1 MTLIK
6 RIVLILLSAVVAIAI
21 ASSLLSS
28 LNKPQVTTRLQLYQT
43 DLLLQ
48 ATEWQGEEID
58 ADPAEVKGLRQA
70 LLGKNPIETT
80 LKQYSEVKA
89 EAENNLSQ
97 SQSQL
102 AKLLPDSVAEAAAA
116 RPSQLQAAIEQQT
129 RLVQQLDLRL
139 GLLKAKEGET
149 AEAIA
154 TWQNLADS
162 GGELGETADV
172 LAGLWQQPA
181 DASATAEPLLRQN
194 LDSWF
199 RFRALE
205 RLYRLQE
212 RETDLSQ
219 LLANEQVVAQKTLV
233 KLALIGTVPV
243 IGCVLGAALL
253 LFVVVQRFVSGKTAI
268 LAHNAELTWETPWT
282 AETIWQVLIVGFFF
296 TGQIFLPLL
305 LGGLGINALALGSRG
320 RALYAMS
327 YYLLMAAIGIGVLFL
342 SVRSY
347 RPLPQGW
354 FRFRWDG
361 NWWKWGLGGYL
372 VALPLMIGV
381 SVLNQQLWQ
390 GQGGSNPLLQTVLEE
405 SDQISLLI
413 FFLTAA
419 VAAPLFEEVLFR
431 GFLLPSLTRYM
442 PVWGAIA
449 LSSFIFA
456 AAHLSLSE
464 VIPLMTLGAI
474 LGFVYTRSRSLLAPM
489 LLHSLWNGATMIGLL
504 LLGSAT

>member
-6 RIVLILLSAVVAIAI
+6 RIGLILMTAVVAIAI
-21 ASSLLSS
+21 ASSLLNS
-28 LNKPQVTTRLQLYQT
+28 LSEPQVTTRLQLYQT

-48 ATEWQGEEID
+48 ATEWQGED
-58 ADPAEVKGLRQA
+58 MGVAPADVQRLQQA
-70 LLGKNPIETT
+70 LLGKEPVQATI
-80 LKQYSEVKA
+80 KQYSAVKA
-89 EAENNLSQ
+89 EAQNNLSQ
-97 SQSQL
+97 SES
-102 AKLLPDSVAEAAAA
+102 KISELLPSDFANASES
-116 RPSQLQAAIEQQT
+116 RPTRLQAAADQQA
-129 RLVQQLDLRL
+129 RLIQQLDLRL
-139 GLLKAKEGET
+139 GLLHAESGDTKA
-149 AEAIA
+149 AIA
-154 TWQNLADS
+154 TWQDLTTTS
-162 GGELGETADV
+162 GSLGKTADV
-172 LAGLWQQPA
+172 LAALWQQPPA
-181 DASATAEPLLRQN
+181 IKPTAEPLLQEN
-194 LDSWF
+194 LDGWF
-199 RFRALE
+199 RYRALS
-205 RLYRLQE
+205 RLYTLEERPADLNQLQ
-212 RETDLSQ
+212 SI
-219 LLANEQVVAQKTLV
+219 EQVVAQKTIV
-233 KLALIGTVPV
+233 KLALIGTVPI
-243 IGCVLGAALL
+243 IGCLLGTALL
-253 LFVVVQRFVSGKTAI
+253 LFVVIQRFISGKSAI
-268 LAHNAELTWETPWT
+268 LAHSSGLTWETPWT

-296 TGQIFLPLL
+296 TGQILLPLL

-327 YYLLMAAIGIGVLFL
+327 YYLLMAAVGIGVLYASL
-342 SVRSY
+342 RTY
-347 RPLPQGW
+347 RPLPDGW

-381 SVLNQQLWQ
+381 AVVNQRLWQ

-405 SDQISLLI
+405 SDKVSLLL
-413 FFLTAA
+413 FFLTAS

-464 VIPLMTLGAI
+464 VLPLMMLGAI

-504 LLGSAT
+504 LLGSAR

>member
-6 RIVLILLSAVVAIAI
+6 RIVLILLSVVVAIAI
-21 ASSLLSS
+21 ASSLLNS
-28 LNKPQVTTRLQLYQT
+28 LSEPQVTTRLQLYQT

-48 ATEWQGEEID
+48 ASEWQGEELGV
-58 ADPAEVKGLRQA
+58 DPAEVKTLRQA
-70 LLGKNPIETT
+70 LLGKDPIETT
-80 LKQYSEVKA
+80 INQYNEVKE
-89 EAENNLSQ
+89 EAEHNLSQ
-97 SQSQL
+97 SRSQL
-102 AKLLPDSVAEAAAA
+102 SELLPNEIANASET
-116 RPSQLQAAIEQQT
+116 RPTRLQAAIQQQT
-129 RLVQQLDLRL
+129 QLLQQLNLRL
-139 GLLKAKEGET
+139 GLLKAKADDPE
-149 AEAIA
+149 AAIA
-154 TWQNLADS
+154 TWQTLASANDAT
-162 GGELGETADV
+162 GQTATA
-172 LAGLWQQPA
+172 LMGLWQQPA
-181 DASATAEPLLRQN
+181 NFQSNAESLFQANLDGWFRHQALSRLYQLQDQETALRQ
-194 LDSWF
+194 
-199 RFRALE
+199 
-205 RLYRLQE
+205 LQADVQA
-212 RETDLSQ
+212 T
-219 LLANEQVVAQKTLV
+219 AQKTIV
-233 KLALIGTVPV
+233 KLALIGTAP
-243 IGCVLGAALL
+243 VLGCILGVALL
-253 LFVVVQRFVSGKTAI
+253 LFVVIQRFVSGKTAV
-268 LAHNAELTWETPWT
+268 LAQNSGLGWETPWT

-296 TGQIFLPLL
+296 TGQILLPLL

-327 YYLLMAAIGIGVLFL
+327 YYLLMAAIGIGVLYG
-342 SVRSY
+342 SIRTY
-347 RPLPQGW
+347 RPLPADW
-354 FRFRWDG
+354 FRFRQDG

-405 SDQISLLI
+405 SDQLSLLV
-413 FFLTAA
+413 FFLTAS

-464 VIPLMTLGAI
+464 VLPLMVLGAI

-489 LLHSLWNGATMIGLL
+489 LLHSIWNGATMLGLL